1 MNSNNRI
8 LLFGVTV
15 LLCLSGIQAHPI
27 QENTLS
33 AADIA
38 ALTNN
43 TELADIISN
52 GDFTVFNETTSSNG
66 TDKQL
71 YVIKAVVYEI
81 GILTEVDDNST
92 ESKES

>member
-1 MNSNNRI
+1 MNSTKSVA
-8 LLFGVTV
+8 LV
-15 LLCLSGIQAHPI
+15 LSVLCWTAAVLVAHPI

-52 GDFTVFNETTSSNG
+52 GDFTVFNETSSND